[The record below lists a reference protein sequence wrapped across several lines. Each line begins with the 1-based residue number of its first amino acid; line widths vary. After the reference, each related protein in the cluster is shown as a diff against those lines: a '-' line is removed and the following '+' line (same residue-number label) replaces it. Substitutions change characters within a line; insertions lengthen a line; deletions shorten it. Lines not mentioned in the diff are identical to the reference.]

1 MRCVNILIP
10 AFSLLPVHA
19 ETTSTTTFQVGAQVQ
34 SSCRVEVDDL
44 RFSALDET
52 DVERLNSSASFD
64 VHCTRGTYVGL
75 MLDSGQNAHPETG
88 VRQLAGE
95 ESQAFLEYRLQHQKA
110 ETAATQTAWGN
121 GPAVLVSDGTR
132 QALTLYGELTEAPKG
147 SRFLSDTLTITL
159 VY

>member
-1 MRCVNILIP
+1 MRCVIILIP
-10 AFSLLPVHA
+10 ALFLLPVRA

-34 SSCRVEVDDL
+34 SGCRVAVGDL
-44 RFSALDET
+44 RFPALDEAN
-52 DVERLNSSASFD
+52 VERLTASASFT
-64 VHCTRGTYVGL
+64 VHCTRGTFVGL
-75 MLDSGQNAHPETG
+75 MLDSGQHAHPETG

-95 ESQAFLEYRLQHQKA
+95 ESQAFLGYRLQHQKA
-110 ETAATQTAWGN
+110 ETVAAEADWGN
-121 GPAVLVSDGTR
+121 GPAVLISDGTQ